1 MQVGNVEAIKVM
13 INNDLTAT
21 PEQRQAILAALKSA
35 DPNRKPKLIT
45 RKQAAE
51 ILVCSTKT
59 IDRYI
64 ERGLIREIKFTQ
76 RRIRFEEAEIIRFA
90 REGVAA

>member
-1 MQVGNVEAIKVM
+1 MQTGNSEAIKVM
-13 INNDLTAT
+13 INNDPTAT
-21 PEQRQAILAALKSA
+21 PEQRQAILSALKGT

-51 ILVCSTKT
+51 ILDCSTKT

-64 ERGLIREIKFTQ
+64 AAGLIREIKFTQ
-76 RRIRFEEAEIIRFA
+76 RRIRFDEAEIIRFA

>member
-1 MQVGNVEAIKVM
+1 MQTVTREMIKTALA
-13 INNDLTAT
+13 NDTDTTA
-21 PEQRQAILAALKSA
+21 EQRQAILAALKSA

>member
-1 MQVGNVEAIKVM
+1 MTVGNTEVIKMMV
-13 INNDLTAT
+13 NNDPTIPDET
-21 PEQRQAILAALKSA
+21 RKEIINALNRKGKE
-35 DPNRKPKLIT
+35 RKPKLIT

-51 ILVCSTKT
+51 ILACSTKT

-64 ERGLIREIKFTQ
+64 ERGLIKEIRFTQ
-76 RRIRFEEAEIIRFA
+76 RRIKFNEASIITLA

>member
-1 MQVGNVEAIKVM
+1 MQTGNAEVIKMMVK
-13 INNDLTAT
+13 NDPTIPDETRKEIFDALS
-21 PEQRQAILAALKSA
+21 RQGGGK
-35 DPNRKPKLIT
+35 KPKLIT

-51 ILVCSTKT
+51 ILACSTKT

-64 ERGLIREIKFTQ
+64 ERGLIQEIRFTQ
-76 RRIRFEEAEIIRFA
+76 RRIRFDEAAIIRLA